1 MTSHLVVSYTLV
13 YYAFHPRALPV
24 DSTLLVAHDPPL
36 FIEFQIDPYL
46 VTCFLLDC
54 GSGLNVVSYKN
65 LLNPHYTNN
74 DMQVS

>member
-36 FIEFQIDPYL
+36 FIEFKIDPYQASIM
-46 VTCFLLDC
+46 DR
-54 GSGLNVVSYKN
+54 
-65 LLNPHYTNN
+65 TNRSLKKGDN
-74 DMQVS
+74 T